1 MFNRLAFKIAV
12 VLSTTNFLRIL
23 IKTTT
28 TTTVKKLEI
37 DSISL
42 KINEPVCDLL
52 ECACLT

>member
-28 TTTVKKLEI
+28 TLKKLEI